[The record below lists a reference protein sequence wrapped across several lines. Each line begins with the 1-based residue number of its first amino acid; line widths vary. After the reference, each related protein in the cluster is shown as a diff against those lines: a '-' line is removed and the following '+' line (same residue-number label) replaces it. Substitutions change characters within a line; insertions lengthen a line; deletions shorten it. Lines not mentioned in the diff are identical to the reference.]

1 MIRRPTTFEAIVF
14 QAAFGSYL
22 LWAAGSAIPL
32 IRIDFGISRTLASLH
47 SISTGIGAVLGAHF
61 ALHLVK
67 KITQEKIM
75 RLSIPIM
82 ATGLLGLTLG
92 QSMWITVPSCSLAA
106 FSQTLVNSISLAQIS
121 LDTKPSLRRIYIQ
134 SGIQACLG
142 ASAIL
147 CISASLHANMGWRL
161 PIMVGVIILAPLTL
175 IVVWKVKFLVAE
187 PTLNSELVATKRG
200 HSNNYYRILFV
211 GFLMSFSEMG
221 IGFWAIDLLISRGA
235 GVALGAFGLALL
247 SLSMGISRIG
257 FAVLNLPVKK
267 TMHIV
272 LVLYLLGITTICFV
286 HTSAMT
292 LIGLLITSVAGS
304 ALYAIGVFQV
314 SEGFPDPAS
323 KISSFMTGTAAS
335 FGLTPVILAII
346 FDNLGFIA
354 GYSIMP
360 VALFGAFFFWRSLG
374 YKSHIPQYSAKI

>member
-22 LWAAGSAIPL
+22 MWAAGSAIPL
-32 IRIDFGISRTLASLH
+32 IRIDFGISRTLASMH
-47 SISTGIGAVLGAHF
+47 SISTGTGAVLGAHF
-61 ALHLVK
+61 ALRLVK
-67 KITQEKIM
+67 IISREKIM

-142 ASAIL
+142 ASAIFF
-147 CISASLHANMGWRL
+147 ISASLHANLGWRL
-161 PIMVGVIILAPLTL
+161 PIIVGVLILAPLTL

-187 PTLNSELVATKRG
+187 PTLNSELVTTKRG
-200 HSNNYYRILFV
+200 RSNNYYRILFV

-235 GVALGAFGLALL
+235 GVALGALGLALL

-257 FAVLNLPVKK
+257 YAVLNLPVKK
-267 TMHIV
+267 TMKIV
-272 LVLYLLGITTICFV
+272 LVLYLVGIATICLV
-286 HTSAMT
+286 NSSTMT
-292 LIGLLITSVAGS
+292 LIGLLITSIAGS
-304 ALYAIGVFQV
+304 ALYGVGVFQV

-335 FGLTPVILAII
+335 FGLTPLILALI

-354 GYSIMP
+354 GYLIMP
-360 VALFGAFFFWRSLG
+360 VALFGAFFLWQSLG
-374 YKSHIPQYSAKI
+374 YKNDSQQNSTII